1 MLLNTIKKYNIEK
14 EKSFMIGDTKSDQI
28 CANRAKIKFFF
39 KINNLL
45 KDIRK
50 ILKIK
55 NGN

>member
-1 MLLNTIKKYNIEK
+1 MLLKAIKKYNIEK

-39 KINNLL
+39 KRNNLL

-50 ILKIK
+50 ILKK
-55 NGN
+55 NEN